1 VVKGSVDTVAIFFK
15 QRRVAEHRRL
25 WTREDV
31 SFDPRHYLA
40 LLERKPGA
48 LDHARPLEN
57 WDLPKCFGVL
67 RRRLEGQLAGMGT
80 REYIGVLRLLE
91 KHPLGA
97 LTRAVTKGLRCG
109 GLTRD
114 AIAQFLL
121 PQEPW
126 GETTFRLDGREHLR
140 RVQVSRTDVSAYA
153 QLLAT
158 PAGGLS

>member
-1 VVKGSVDTVAIFFK
+1 MVKGSVDTVAIFFK
-15 QRRVAEHRRL
+15 QRRVAEQRRL

-31 SFDPRHYLA
+31 SFDPRHYQA

-114 AIAQFLL
+114 AIGSPVVSVGQ
-121 PQEPW
+121 
-126 GETTFRLDGREHLR
+126 GR
-140 RVQVSRTDVSAYA
+140 
-153 QLLAT
+153 
-158 PAGGLS
+158 GGLSTMPPQQRKIHRDPRS